1 MDRKLKV
8 EMIMMGLK
16 DRMENLIINKTK
28 ATPQV
33 EFSTNGDLKISGVS
47 IPENPQK
54 FYEPIFEWLN
64 AFVQSNPKVIKLTFL
79 MDYMNTS
86 STNIITKVLKSLS
99 DFKSKGIALEV
110 IWCYDEEDE
119 EDMNVMGQDLSMLS
133 AIPFTYLPVKIDD

>member
-1 MDRKLKV
+1 
-8 EMIMMGLK
+8 
-16 DRMENLIINKTK
+16 
-28 ATPQV
+28 
-33 EFSTNGDLKISGVS
+33 VS